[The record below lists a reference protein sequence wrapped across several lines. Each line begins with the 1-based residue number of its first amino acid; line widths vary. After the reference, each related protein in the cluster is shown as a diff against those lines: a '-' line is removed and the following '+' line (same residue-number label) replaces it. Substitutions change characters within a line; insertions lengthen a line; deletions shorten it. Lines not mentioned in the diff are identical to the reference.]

1 MNIDIRPA
9 DAIEL
14 DTLVEVVAHAIEESQ
29 LNVELDYQAAR
40 DFLWLYMND
49 NETSVLVADQDGD
62 IVGAVM
68 LAEAKEFFIKPLCYV
83 CKFWVLPKGRR
94 TTAAR
99 QLLQAVKEWASERQ
113 CSHIF
118 VTATADLD
126 AREQRLF
133 INLMKRSGFSADGP
147 VLRLKM
153 E

>member
-1 MNIDIRPA
+1 M
-9 DAIEL
+9 
-14 DTLVEVVAHAIEESQ
+14 VAAAIEESQ
-29 LNVELDYQAAR
+29 LDVELDYQAAR

-49 NETSVLVADQDGD
+49 TEASLLVADQDGD
-62 IVGAVM
+62 LVGCVM
-68 LAEAKEFFIKPLCYV
+68 LAEAKEFFTKPFCYV
-83 CKFWVLPKGRR
+83 CKFWVLPTGRR

-99 QLLQAVKEWASERQ
+99 QLLQAVKEWASDRQ

-133 INLMKRSGFSADGP
+133 INLMKRGGFTADGP
-147 VLRLKM
+147 VLRLTM